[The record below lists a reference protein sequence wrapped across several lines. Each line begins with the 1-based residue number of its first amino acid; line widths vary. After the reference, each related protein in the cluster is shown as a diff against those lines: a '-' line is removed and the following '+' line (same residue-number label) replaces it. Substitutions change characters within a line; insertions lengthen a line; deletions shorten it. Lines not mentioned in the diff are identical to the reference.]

1 MVDGVKMFG
10 GAYTSDDLKKM
21 IASMALQIAN
31 KNAEI
36 AALKAEVERLNTPD
50 SYSFGDKEYETFA
63 ELMDVHP
70 TYRILE
76 VIPKKP
82 LPNFFAVKF
91 PINNNGESPTG
102 DRIEMFKTEEEAMAF
117 VKSLKLDEAEK

>member
-36 AALKAEVERLNTPD
+36 AALKAEVERLSTPD
-50 SYSFGDKEYETFA
+50 
-63 ELMDVHP
+63 L
-70 TYRILE
+70 IE
-76 VIPKKP
+76 VEGK
-82 LPNFFAVKF
+82 V
-91 PINNNGESPTG
+91 
-102 DRIEMFKTEEEAMAF
+102 
-117 VKSLKLDEAEK
+117 